1 MSVSLTGSDVIVAAD
16 GKNQAAAI
24 ARALRRAAREARM
37 PASIVSGGTGFR
49 RSRKDRLFTLG
60 LVASF
65 VAIVLLPAAVAG
77 LYYGLIASDQYATE
91 TRFSLRSGEP
101 GISDMLGG
109 LTGGGGSQQAQDS
122 AIIID
127 YARSRSMIESLEQQM
142 DLRQIFSRDGL
153 DYFSRFRKDKPI
165 ESLVRYWRKRI
176 DAHYDKMS
184 GIIAL
189 EVRAFTP
196 EDSLL
201 LTEKI
206 VDQCEKLVNDLSQ
219 RSRRDALQQ
228 ATLEFQRAEA
238 QLKTATA
245 DMRETQNSQGI
256 LDVVVEA
263 QAVNKII
270 SQLRMELAR
279 AEQQIAGQGD
289 TVSADAPQV
298 RVLNARVQT
307 LQDQISK
314 FSSQIADKKH
324 GGESL
329 ADSKRAL
336 DLKQTDLGIAMQRY
350 VMASVA
356 FENARLDLETQRSYL
371 APFVK
376 PMLATRATYP
386 KRWWDWF
393 LVSGPAL
400 LAWALIAG
408 AGFLVRDHMAK

>member
-1 MSVSLTGSDVIVAAD
+1 MSVSLTGSDVMVAAD

-60 LVASF
+60 VVASF
-65 VAIVLLPAAVAG
+65 LAIVLLPAAVAG

-127 YARSRSMIESLEQQM
+127 YARSRSMIESLEQQIH
-142 DLRQIFSRDGL
+142 LRQIFSRDGL
-153 DYFSRFRKDKPI
+153 DYFSRFKKDKPI
-165 ESLVRYWRKRI
+165 ESLVRYWRKRV

-245 DMRETQNSQGI
+245 DMRETQNSQGM
-256 LDVVVEA
+256 LDVAVEA

-298 RVLNARVQT
+298 RLLNARVQT

-393 LVSGPAL
+393 LISGPAL

>member
-65 VAIVLLPAAVAG
+65 VAIILLPAAVAG

-329 ADSKRAL
+329 ADSKRVL

-393 LVSGPAL
+393 LVSGPAF

>member
-1 MSVSLTGSDVIVAAD
+1 MSMSLTGSDVIVAVD
-16 GKNQAAAI
+16 GKSKAAAI
-24 ARALRRAAREARM
+24 ARALRRAARDARM

-65 VAIVLLPAAVAG
+65 VAIFLLPAIVVG
-77 LYYGLIASDQYATE
+77 IYYGLIASDQYATE

-122 AIIID
+122 AIIAD
-127 YARSRSMIESLEQQM
+127 YARSRSMIESLEQQV
-142 DLRQIFSRDGL
+142 DLRQIFSREGL
-153 DYFSRFRKDKPI
+153 DYFSRFKKDKPI
-165 ESLVRYWRKRI
+165 ESFVRYWRKRV
-176 DAHYDKMS
+176 DTHYEKMS
-184 GIIAL
+184 GIITL

-206 VDQCEKLVNDLSQ
+206 MDQCENLVNDLSQ

-245 DMRETQNSQGI
+245 DMRETQNSQGM
-256 LDVVVEA
+256 LDATVEA
-263 QAVNKII
+263 QAVNKIVT
-270 SQLRMELAR
+270 QLRLELAR

-298 RVLNARVQT
+298 RLLNARVQT

-314 FSSQIADKKH
+314 FSSQIADKNQ

-329 ADSKRAL
+329 ADRKRAL

-356 FENARLDLETQRSYL
+356 FENARLDLETQKSYL

-393 LVSGPAL
+393 LISGPAL